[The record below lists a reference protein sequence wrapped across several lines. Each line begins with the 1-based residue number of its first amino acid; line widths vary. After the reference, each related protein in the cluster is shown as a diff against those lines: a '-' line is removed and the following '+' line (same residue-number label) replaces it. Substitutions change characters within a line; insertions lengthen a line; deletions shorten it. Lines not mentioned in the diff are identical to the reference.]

1 MARPKQ
7 SGTRKATQ
15 YRAKPIERE
24 RDFDRAQSRMDRRIE
39 TYDDAMMGGD
49 EDECVSAVPHA
60 FMRSLD
66 PSS

>member
-24 RDFDRAQSRMDRRIE
+24 REFDRAQSRMDRRIE

-49 EDECVSAVPHA
+49 EDECASAFPSA
-60 FMRSLD
+60 LTLSRE